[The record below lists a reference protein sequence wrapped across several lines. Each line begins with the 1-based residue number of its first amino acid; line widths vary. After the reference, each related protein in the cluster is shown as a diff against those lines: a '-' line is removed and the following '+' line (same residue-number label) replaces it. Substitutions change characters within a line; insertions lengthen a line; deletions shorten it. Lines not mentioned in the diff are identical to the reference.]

1 MIGAKEQRG
10 GKREQG
16 EMNMGAHVMAQSIG
30 EASLRLKARIT
41 GVLYLI
47 TMLTGIFAEGF
58 VSGRL
63 VVNGDASATAA
74 NILAHRSLFQLGF
87 AAYLIEMAC
96 QIAMTALFYELLKPA
111 GRSFSLVAAYLGL
124 TGCVIKTLSR
134 LFFITPLFILGG
146 AHYLS
151 VFSAEQLKALALLFL
166 KVNDHGAGIALVFFG
181 FYALLTGY
189 LIIRSTFLPRILGV
203 LSVFGGLGWLTF
215 LYPPLGYRLF
225 PFIAAFGLLGALSLI
240 VWLLVFGVNAQRW
253 KAQAEV
259 ASSAT

>member
-1 MIGAKEQRG
+1 MTERTK
-10 GKREQG
+10 K
-16 EMNMGAHVMAQSIG
+16 S
-30 EASLRLKARIT
+30 SLSLMARIAGT
-41 GVLYLI
+41 LYLI

-87 AAYLIEMAC
+87 AVYLIEMAC

-189 LIIRSTFLPRILGV
+189 LMIRSTFLPRILGV
-203 LSVFGGLGWLTF
+203 LSVLGGLGWLSF

-225 PFIAAFGLLGALSLI
+225 PYIAAFGLLGALSVI
-240 VWLLVFGVNAQRW
+240 VWLLVKGVNEQRW
-253 KAQAEV
+253 KEQAEV